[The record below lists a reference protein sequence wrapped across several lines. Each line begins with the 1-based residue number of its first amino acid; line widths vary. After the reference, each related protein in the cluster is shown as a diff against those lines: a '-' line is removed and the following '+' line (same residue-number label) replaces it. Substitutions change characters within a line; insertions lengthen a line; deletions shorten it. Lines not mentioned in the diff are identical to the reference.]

1 MNPAGSFTDDIG
13 RATGFRPQREKVLFP
28 TNIPVR
34 IQLEDGDGILQTG
47 AYGDQYRYWLTGHK
61 IVWLEPGVHEQIQAT
76 TATPYDV
83 YEITKSETRKGTKRN
98 ITWHVEQIED
108 GEQEPPAHVA
118 EAMRDAE
125 PAAAVSLRM
134 PPARAMDTAAAA
146 AAAMA
151 QIIAA
156 VPALSAAP
164 APGPR
169 LVSEPQTRAT
179 LTGQHAA
186 EARITECLLAGIR
199 AAAAA
204 ELYAQSQELRIRWT
218 SEDVRAFALSLFISA
233 ERTGA
238 AVVRDSNSAG
248 GR

>member
-1 MNPAGSFTDDIG
+1 MNTASSFIDPVGS
-13 RATGFRPQREKVLFP
+13 AAGFRPQREKVLFP

-34 IQLEDGDGILQTG
+34 IQLEDGDGILQSG

-76 TATPYDV
+76 TASPYDV
-83 YEITKSETRKGTKRN
+83 YEIVKSETRKGTRRN

-108 GEQEPPAHVA
+108 GEKEPPAHVA

-125 PAAAVSLRM
+125 RM
-134 PPARAMDTAAAA
+134 PPARAMDTAASAALLPAA
-146 AAAMA
+146 A
-151 QIIAA
+151 
-156 VPALSAAP
+156 

-179 LTGQHAA
+179 LAPHLTA
-186 EARITECLLAGIR
+186 EAKLAECLLAAIR
-199 AAAAA
+199 AAHAS
-204 ELYAQSQELRIRWT
+204 ETYAQTREIRIHWT
-218 SEDVRAFALSLFISA
+218 SEDVRAFALSLYIAA
-233 ERTGA
+233 EK
-238 AVVRDSNSAG
+238 G